1 MIALPFALSGAWWT
15 LYLTGTDFDRP
26 ASVGLLLLIGIVVN
40 NGIVLIEHI
49 NSYQRKGSSRQAAM
63 LRGGRERLRPIL
75 MTALTTVL
83 GLLPII
89 IQRPALGGTYY
100 YSMALVIIG
109 GITISTFLTSIL
121 LPTTVTIIEDLPGWI
136 RGLFSRTLR
145 LSSGSRPTKDAA

>member
-1 MIALPFALSGAWWT
+1 
-15 LYLTGTDFDRP
+15 
-26 ASVGLLLLIGIVVN
+26 
-40 NGIVLIEHI
+40 
-49 NSYQRKGSSRQAAM
+49 M

-83 GLLPII
+83 GLVPII

-121 LPTTVTIIEDLPGWI
+121 LPTTVTIIEDLPGGI
-136 RGLFSRTLR
+136 RHLFSRVLR

>member
-1 MIALPFALSGAWWT
+1 M
-15 LYLTGTDFDRP
+15 
-26 ASVGLLLLIGIVVN
+26 
-40 NGIVLIEHI
+40 LIEHI
-49 NSYQRKGSSRQAAM
+49 NSYQRKGRSRQAAM

-75 MTALTTVL
+75 MTALTTIL
-83 GLLPII
+83 GLIPII

-136 RGLFSRTLR
+136 RGLFS
-145 LSSGSRPTKDAA
+145 SIFRPRAATEPVQEKAG

>member
-1 MIALPFALSGAWWT
+1 
-15 LYLTGTDFDRP
+15 
-26 ASVGLLLLIGIVVN
+26 
-40 NGIVLIEHI
+40 
-49 NSYQRKGSSRQAAM
+49 M
-63 LRGGRERLRPIL
+63 LRGGKERLRPIL

-83 GLLPII
+83 GLVPII

-136 RGLFSRTLR
+136 RSLFSRALR
-145 LSSGSRPTKDAA
+145 PSSGK